1 MAEVVQRPQRF
12 YCHLCSLEIE
22 NVSTD
27 FTCPLCSG
35 GFIEELP
42 SAVAAETSGADDV
55 EMSESDANAFPD
67 LNHRFNDELLS
78 TLFMSMTGA
87 RPMPPPPDGATGEG
101 QSTAA
106 RTRGRNSRN
115 PQRFGVHNVSLDSFL
130 HDFVISVMGA
140 GPGTPM
146 FFMGNPG
153 DYAWGHEGID
163 TIVTQLLNQM
173 EGTGPPPLAKEKI
186 EEIPKGEIGQ
196 DQIDTKLQCS
206 VCLEDFQ
213 LSEKVRQLP
222 CSHLYHE
229 NCIVPWLELHGTCPI
244 CRKAL
249 SPEAEEFSRGSL
261 NAAATLAVNSIRNT
275 LYRTDNEAPGS
286 SSSSQQPQTS
296 TSTSSSDANQ
306 SENSGRNQRRY
317 DDDDGHLEF
326 DFD

>member
-22 NVSTD
+22 NVSQD

-42 SAVAAETSGADDV
+42 SVVAADPSSSDDV
-55 EMSESDANAFPD
+55 EMPESTGDANVFPD
-67 LNHRFNDELLS
+67 LNHELLS
-78 TLFMSMTGA
+78 SLFMSMTGA
-87 RPMPPPPDGATGEG
+87 RPLPPESGPGEG

-106 RTRGRNSRN
+106 RTRGRTNRN
-115 PQRFGVHNVSLDSFL
+115 RIGVAHNVNLDSFL

-173 EGTGPPPLAKEKI
+173 EGTGPPPLAREKI
-186 EEIPKGEIGQ
+186 DEIPKGEICQ
-196 DQIDTKLQCS
+196 EQVETKLQCS

-213 LSEKVRQLP
+213 LNETVRQLP

-249 SPEAEEFSRGSL
+249 SPEAEDFTRSSL

-286 SSSSQQPQTS
+286 SSSQQSQPQTS
-296 TSTSSSDANQ
+296 TNPPDTNQ
-306 SENSGRNQRRY
+306 ADHQTRNQRRY
-317 DDDDGHLEF
+317 DDEF

>member
-22 NVSTD
+22 NISSD

-42 SAVAAETSGADDV
+42 AAAAAEPSNADDV
-55 EMSESDANAFPD
+55 EMSESDANVFPD
-67 LNHRFNDELLS
+67 LNHRLNDELLS

-87 RPMPPPPDGATGEG
+87 RPIPPDGGPGEG

-106 RTRGRNSRN
+106 RTRGRANRN
-115 PQRFGVHNVSLDSFL
+115 PRIGVHNVNLDSFL

-173 EGTGPPPLAKEKI
+173 EGTGPPPLAREKI
-186 EEIPKGEIGQ
+186 DEIPKGEICQ
-196 DQIDTKLQCS
+196 EQVNTKLQCS

-213 LSEKVRQLP
+213 LSETVRQLP

-249 SPEAEEFSRGSL
+249 SPEAEEFSRSNL
-261 NAAATLAVNSIRNT
+261 NAAATLAVNSLRNT

-286 SSSSQQPQTS
+286 SSSQQSQPQAS
-296 TSTSSSDANQ
+296 TNPSDANQ
-306 SENSGRNQRRY
+306 SEHHRARNQRRY
-317 DDDDGHLEF
+317 DDDDGPPQF

>member
-22 NVSTD
+22 NISSD

-42 SAVAAETSGADDV
+42 AAAAAEPSNADDV
-55 EMSESDANAFPD
+55 EMSESDANVFPD
-67 LNHRFNDELLS
+67 LNHRLNDELLS

-87 RPMPPPPDGATGEG
+87 RPIPPDGGPGEG

-106 RTRGRNSRN
+106 RTRGRANRN
-115 PQRFGVHNVSLDSFL
+115 PRIGVHNVNLDSFL

-173 EGTGPPPLAKEKI
+173 EARTAALGAGRKLMKYPKE
-186 EEIPKGEIGQ
+186 Q
-196 DQIDTKLQCS
+196 VNTKLQCS

-213 LSEKVRQLP
+213 LSETVRQLP

-249 SPEAEEFSRGSL
+249 SPEAEEFSR
-261 NAAATLAVNSIRNT
+261 RNT

-286 SSSSQQPQTS
+286 SSSQQSQPQAS
-296 TSTSSSDANQ
+296 TNPSDANQ
-306 SENSGRNQRRY
+306 SEHHRARNQRRY
-317 DDDDGHLEF
+317 DDDDGPPQF

>member
-1 MAEVVQRPQRF
+1 MAEVVQRSQRF
-12 YCHLCSLEIE
+12 YCHLCSLEID
-22 NVSTD
+22 NISSD
-27 FTCPLCSG
+27 FTCPFCSG

-42 SAVAAETSGADDV
+42 ASAAVPSNSDDV
-55 EMSESDANAFPD
+55 EMSETDANIFPD
-67 LNHRFNDELLS
+67 LNHRLNDELLN
-78 TLFMSMTGA
+78 TLFMSMTGT
-87 RPMPPPPDGATGEG
+87 RSIPPDGGPGEG

-106 RTRGRNSRN
+106 RTRGRANRN
-115 PQRFGVHNVSLDSFL
+115 TRIGVHNVNLDSFL

-173 EGTGPPPLAKEKI
+173 EGTGPPPLAREKI
-186 EEIPKGEIGQ
+186 DEIPKGAICQEQ
-196 DQIDTKLQCS
+196 VNTKLQCS

-213 LSEKVRQLP
+213 LSETVRQLP

-249 SPEAEEFSRGSL
+249 SPEAEEFSRSSL
-261 NAAATLAVNSIRNT
+261 NAAATLAVNSLRNT
-275 LYRTDNEAPGS
+275 LYRTDNETPGS
-286 SSSSQQPQTS
+286 SSSQQSQLQASTNASDSSQTEHRAR
-296 TSTSSSDANQ
+296 T
-306 SENSGRNQRRY
+306 QRRY
-317 DDDDGHLEF
+317 DDDDGSSQF

>member
-12 YCHLCSLEIE
+12 YCHVCSIEIE
-22 NVSTD
+22 NISTD

-42 SAVAAETSGADDV
+42 SAAAEPSSADDV
-55 EMSESDANAFPD
+55 EMSESSDAVFPEI
-67 LNHRFNDELLS
+67 NHRFNDELLS

-87 RPMPPPPDGATGEG
+87 RPLPPDGGPGEG
-101 QSTAA
+101 QSTA
-106 RTRGRNSRN
+106 GRSRNRSNRN
-115 PQRFGVHNVSLDSFL
+115 PQRIGVHSVNLDNFL

-173 EGTGPPPLAKEKI
+173 EGTGPPPLARDKI
-186 EEIPKGEIGQ
+186 AEIPKGEICQ
-196 DQIDTKLQCS
+196 EQVDTKLQCS

-213 LSEKVRQLP
+213 LTEAVRQLP

-249 SPEAEEFSRGSL
+249 SPEAEEFTRSSSL
-261 NAAATLAVNSIRNT
+261 NAAATLAVNSLRNT
-275 LYRTDNEAPGS
+275 LYRTDNEGPGS
-286 SSSSQQPQTS
+286 STSQQSQPQTS
-296 TSTSSSDANQ
+296 TNP
-306 SENSGRNQRRY
+306 SESRQADHQARSQRRY
-317 DDDDGHLEF
+317 DDDDGPPQF